1 MDKKKLELLEKFWN
15 KEQELKTLVQQGQM
29 IQAKIQIAQNEMAVL
44 NQKFAFIKELEEEEK
59 CSEAQ

>member
-29 IQAKIQIAQNEMAVL
+29 IQARANLIQQEMQVL